1 MKKKLSSNPRE
12 NVINEELRE
21 GKVMESL
28 LFWWEGG
35 KYKWDTVLQN
45 SIVHCVPATSGKQFT
60 NPQSA

>member
-21 GKVMESL
+21 GKVMEGL

-35 KYKWDTVLQN
+35 KYK
-45 SIVHCVPATSGKQFT
+45 
-60 NPQSA
+60 